1 LIPDETIVFIVD
13 DDPSM
18 RRSLET
24 LLRSVG
30 LKPMSFPSTEDFLR
44 ANHAES
50 PGCLVLDIRL
60 PGSSGLQFQRE
71 MAAAGILH
79 PVIFITGHGDIPMS
93 VAAMKAGAI
102 EFLPKPFRDQD
113 FLDAVHKGIER
124 DRLRRERGARTGELR
139 ERFERLTPREREIM
153 ALVASGLMNK
163 QIAAELGLSEITV
176 KIHRGRMML
185 KMEAKSLPD
194 LVRIADRLALTDATA
209 AALPSS
215 SPRANRQ

>member
-1 LIPDETIVFIVD
+1 MIPDETIVFIVD

-44 ANHAES
+44 AGHTES

-71 MAAAGILH
+71 MVAAGIQL

-124 DRLRRERGARTGELR
+124 DRLRRERGALVGELR

-215 SPRANRQ
+215 PAGATRQ